1 MNNVYLH
8 GELGSTLG
16 KHWEL
21 EVDSVQEALWAIEAN
36 TGKLTEFL
44 SKNQDKFEHYTF
56 SVDNKTLEKQSE
68 LESSLPR
75 QSKNIHIMPQVA
87 GGVVATITAIVVSIV
102 TGLIMQA
109 LFKPPKPKEEKETK
123 SYLFSGPVNTAAQG
137 VPIPLGYG
145 RLRVGSTV
153 ISASL
158 RNQQLYEFD
167 GYKGKV
173 QKIGNIGFLKTPGI
187 GIGKDLN

>member
-1 MNNVYLH
+1 MKNVYLH

-16 KHWEL
+16 KRWEL

-36 TGKLTEFL
+36 TGKLTKFL
-44 SKNQDKFEHYTF
+44 SENQDKFQHYTF
-56 SVDNKTLEKQSE
+56 LVDDKTLERQTE

-75 QSKNIHIMPQVA
+75 KSRNIHIMPQISGSELV
-87 GGVVATITAIVVSIV
+87 TIITAIVTAVA

-137 VPIPLGYG
+137 VPIPIGYG

-158 RNQQLYEFD
+158 RNQQLYEFG
-167 GYKGKV
+167 GYEGKI
-173 QKIGNIGFLKTPGI
+173 QKIGGGVLHEAIE
-187 GIGKDLN
+187 KDLE

>member
-1 MNNVYLH
+1 MKNVYLH

-68 LESSLPR
+68 LESSLPK

-87 GGVVATITAIVVSIV
+87 GGEIGSIIVAIVVSIA

-137 VPIPLGYG
+137 IPIPIGYG
-145 RLRVGSTV
+145 RLRVGSSV

-158 RNQQLYEFD
+158 RHQQLYEFD
-167 GYKGKV
+167 GYEGKI
-173 QKIGNIGFLKTPGI
+173 QDIGTVGGTLRDNTSARA
-187 GIGKDLN
+187 D